1 MQIADKLQLV
11 ATTEIPEVHYELDHK
26 GKQATLTELGLK
38 AVYLK
43 LGRPSLSTH
52 SLDSRP
58 YNNSISSVFHM
69 LVSRMERHC
78 MAESFLFFSFL
89 FFSFLFSSLLF
100 FSFLFSSLLFFS
112 WSGAAVY

>member
-1 MQIADKLQLV
+1 MQIADKLQLIP
-11 ATTEIPEVHYELDHK
+11 TNEIPEVHYELDHK

-43 LGRPSLSTH
+43 LGRPPLSTH

-78 MAESFLFFSFL
+78 MAESFLSFPFL
-89 FFSFLFSSLLF
+89 SFPFLSFPFLSFPFPSLPFASLPFPSLL
-100 FSFLFSSLLFFS
+100 
-112 WSGAAVY
+112 